1 MTNHIIEQVDEVDR
15 IWFEQHPRRRWRL
28 RPAFVGEH
36 PPPEEFLRGIWN
48 RRYTLVYWSRS
59 TGRMR
64 RWPLYFSMF

>member
-1 MTNHIIEQVDEVDR
+1 MTNHIIEQVEEVDR
-15 IWFEQHPRRRWRL
+15 IWFEQHPRRRWRV

-36 PPPEEFLRGIWN
+36 PPPEEFWRGIWN
-48 RRYTLVYWSRS
+48 WRRTLVYRSRS